1 MPKTNTDTT
10 DIALPDAQIT
20 PTEESILPAIALP
33 DAVANLRTS
42 LESSSHP
49 FKSQIETALNT
60 IESYL
65 RF

>member
-1 MPKTNTDTT
+1 MAKTNTDTT

-20 PTEESILPAIALP
+20 PTEETIALT